1 MEAAAVTAETHAT
14 AAKQEKEEHM
24 VFEDVSGLWGNCCSM
39 QSVCVG
45 PNDKDV
51 KAWKAPVAASLF
63 DESAHIPGEC
73 NQLHC

>member
-1 MEAAAVTAETHAT
+1 
-14 AAKQEKEEHM
+14 M